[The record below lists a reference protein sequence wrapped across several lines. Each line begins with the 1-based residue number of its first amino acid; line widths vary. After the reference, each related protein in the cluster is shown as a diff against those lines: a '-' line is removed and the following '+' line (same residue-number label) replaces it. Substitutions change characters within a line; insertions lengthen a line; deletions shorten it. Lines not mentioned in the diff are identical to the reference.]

1 MLLAN
6 GQLTGVSC
14 PSSVNV
20 IRTTSFLS
28 ILLNFVGSL
37 LNVFTRRLVG
47 RHVVAKLVRTL

>member
-6 GQLTGVSC
+6 RQLTGIRS

-20 IRTTSFLS
+20 IRTTSFFS

-37 LNVFTRRLVG
+37 LNVFTRGLVG
-47 RHVVAKLVRTL
+47 RHVVSKLVRTL